1 MCVRECQWSFSIE
14 CKIASELSSTT
25 TEERRGRTCWWY
37 LTVDKQERSLNVAE
51 DSNTCWLAATLYI
64 LIEVSEVCKSS
75 ATAQFTFSLCCC
87 FTNPTELRA
96 WLFLTFFSF
105 SLLLSF
111 SSWNRQIFGSSA
123 TSLSSLVHADLRWL
137 RAFHFTWK
145 CGMSVTSGGFS
156 PAIITGNIKN
166 VERV

>member
-37 LTVDKQERSLNVAE
+37 LTVVKQERSLNVAE

-111 SSWNRQIFGSSA
+111 LHEIDKSLGQVPPLSPLSFMPICDGFELS
-123 TSLSSLVHADLRWL
+123 TSRGNAGWVWRAGDSLQP
-137 RAFHFTWK
+137 
-145 CGMSVTSGGFS
+145 S
-156 PAIITGNIKN
+156 
-166 VERV
+166 